1 MNKKFQFLSLLL
13 IVITIV
19 ALSGEE
25 SKNTISNRDGE
36 LFTIPYEDCFGEF
49 DVSKYY
55 YAISVRENGVKYRHL
70 DLQYL
75 KLPKWYKVLI
85 FDERH
90 VEFPSFSLLNR
101 KNKRILV
108 LDVLDPFDYRFAKG
122 EVYRYVKKCKGKQTV
137 IEYLLNDGG
146 KNNYSSKYIGCE
158 QYGCLYKIGVLMEN
172 EKWLLENIRFGGKT
186 LSDRGEKPTKRF
198 NDCFSK
204 EYYDP
209 ENLKATESYKQ
220 GSSIE
225 YKPLDLLIKNI
236 PEDFKINRKVFENVD
251 ESEAKKFDFA
261 SFPFE
266 MNIFNKT
273 NQRILYINIISAN
286 YKSSDSNLK
295 NQRFIKD
302 CSNADGKSENKKVV
316 WILHNSNKPPA
327 GEVKIGQCGYPS
339 CIYEFEMLPE
349 YEKWFLDNVRII
361 PVQ

>member
-1 MNKKFQFLSLLL
+1 
-13 IVITIV
+13 
-19 ALSGEE
+19 
-25 SKNTISNRDGE
+25 
-36 LFTIPYEDCFGEF
+36 
-49 DVSKYY
+49 
-55 YAISVRENGVKYRHL
+55 
-70 DLQYL
+70 
-75 KLPKWYKVLI
+75 
-85 FDERH
+85 
-90 VEFPSFSLLNR
+90 
-101 KNKRILV
+101 
-108 LDVLDPFDYRFAKG
+108 
-122 EVYRYVKKCKGKQTV
+122 
-137 IEYLLNDGG
+137 
-146 KNNYSSKYIGCE
+146 
-158 QYGCLYKIGVLMEN
+158 MEN